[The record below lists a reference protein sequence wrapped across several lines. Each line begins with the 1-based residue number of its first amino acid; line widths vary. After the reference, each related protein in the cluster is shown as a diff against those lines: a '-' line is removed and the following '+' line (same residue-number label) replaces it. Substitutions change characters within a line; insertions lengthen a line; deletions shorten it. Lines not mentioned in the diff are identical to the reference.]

1 MNIKHQITEFQV
13 VKEKK
18 ATVEQSPANFELVK
32 NINELPKNLSI
43 CGDWT
48 QTSLPCTIEASILSG
63 KKAVI

>member
-32 NINELPKNLSI
+32 NINELPKI
-43 CGDWT
+43 
-48 QTSLPCTIEASILSG
+48 
-63 KKAVI
+63 